1 MGTMKIG
8 VVEVTQA
15 LHRNL
20 ERRSTFSTPRVMIR
34 LTSTGAASPAP
45 GLVSV
50 ARRTQ
55 KERTA
60 TGRKVETIYTR
71 GCGNSRVTV
80 GEGVVVFL
88 VVGILLREEVQ
99 AVAVTGTITL
109 TLLIRRS
116 MRRDRCFKA
125 FPLKTPGGSLSY

>member
-60 TGRKVETIYTR
+60 TGRKVETIYTH

-80 GEGVVVFL
+80 VVFL
-88 VVGILLREEVQ
+88 VLDILLREEVQ